1 MTVDPYSGEPV
12 YLQVAGVLRAQIAS
26 GEIPPRSFLPSLR
39 TISERY
45 EVARMTAERAVA
57 VLRAEGL
64 VRGVPGR
71 GVVVLPAGERGR
83 DGS

>member
-1 MTVDPYSGEPV
+1 MGIDPYSGQPA
-12 YLQVAGVLRAQIAS
+12 YLQIAASLRAAIES
-26 GEIPPRSFLPSLR
+26 GEIKAGSFLPSLR

-57 VLRAEGL
+57 ELRAAGL

-71 GVVVLPAGERGR
+71 GVVVLPEAERR
-83 DGS
+83 PSS